1 VVTGEYPNSQDSIQD
16 VTSFDVTD
24 RSAPPQEGNKVN
36 LETNGSAPE
45 LLTHEDSPAAE
56 SSAAGTP
63 AKHTNIAIVGSGF
76 SGIAMAVNL
85 KKAGRTDFL
94 IFEKANDVGGTW
106 RDNTYPG
113 IACDVPSNLY
123 SFSFNLNPNW
133 SRSYSGGDEIWN
145 YIRDTAKKYG
155 ILQFIK
161 FNTAI
166 TGAAWDDDA
175 QVWTLETEDGPWTAN
190 FVIGAMG
197 PLSEPQ
203 IPELPGIE
211 HFEGAAF
218 HSQQWDHGYDLDG
231 KRVAVVGTGA
241 SAIQLVPQIVGKVK
255 ELHLYQRTAPWV
267 MPRSER
273 HLTSFE
279 HKLFKYLPFT
289 QRIVRATVYSFLEMR
304 VIGFVKQQW
313 LMKLIQKIAQLQI
326 ARQIPDKELRKKVT
340 PDYTIGCKRVL
351 MANNYYPALNKPNLE
366 VITDAVS
373 EVRANS
379 VISADGTEREVD
391 AIIWGTG
398 FYVTTNPAWDHLY
411 GRDGRSLT
419 QTWEKTGMEAN
430 LGIEIANFPNL
441 FMIIGPNTGL
451 GHSSMVYMI
460 ESCVDYVMRALKFIE
475 KHEVGSVEVTRA
487 ALDEFEQTIQ
497 SQMKGTVWT
506 SGGCSSWY
514 LDANGRNTTLWPG
527 FTFQF
532 RRECRNFDPS
542 KLIVRDRS
550 GDQMSLGGSPQRVSV
565 TV

>member
-1 VVTGEYPNSQDSIQD
+1 MLTLGRQFLNIES
-16 VTSFDVTD
+16 
-24 RSAPPQEGNKVN
+24 
-36 LETNGSAPE
+36 NGSAPE
-45 LLTHEDSPAAE
+45 EIGARRPE
-56 SSAAGTP
+56 
-63 AKHTNIAIVGSGF
+63 KHTNIAIVGSGF
-76 SGIAMAVNL
+76 SGIAMAVRL
-85 KKAGRTDFL
+85 KKAGREDFL
-94 IFEKANDVGGTW
+94 IFEQANDVGGTW

-133 SRSYSGGDEIWN
+133 SKSYSGGKEIWN
-145 YIRDTAKKYG
+145 YLRDTAKKFG

-166 TGAAWDDDA
+166 NGASWDDDA
-175 QVWTLETEDGPWTAN
+175 QVWKLETEDGPWTAN

-197 PLSEPQ
+197 PLSSPQ

-211 HFEGAAF
+211 NFRGAAF
-218 HSQQWDHGYDLDG
+218 HSREWDHAYDLKG

-241 SAIQLVPQIVGKVK
+241 SAIQLVPQIVDEVK

-273 HLTSFE
+273 SLTRFE
-279 HKLFKYLPFT
+279 HALFKYLPFT
-289 QRIVRATVYSFLEMR
+289 QRIARATVYSLLELR
-304 VIGFVKQQW
+304 VIGFVKQQR
-313 LMKLIQKIAQLQI
+313 LMKIVQKIAQAQI
-326 ARQIPDKELRKKVT
+326 ARQVPDKELRKKVT

-351 MANNYYPALNKPNLE
+351 MANNYYPALGKPNLE
-366 VITDAVS
+366 VITDAVT
-373 EVRANS
+373 EVREHS

-398 FYVTTNPAWDHLY
+398 FYVTVNPAWDQIF

-419 QTWEKTGMEAN
+419 QTWEKSGMEAH
-430 LGIEIANFPNL
+430 LGIAIANFPNL

-460 ESCVDYVMRALKFIE
+460 ESCVDHVMRALNFIE
-475 KHEVGSVEVTRA
+475 KNDVASVEITRA
-487 ALDEFEQTIQ
+487 ALDEFEATIQ
-497 SQMKGTVWT
+497 SQMKGTIWT

-514 LDANGRNTTLWPG
+514 LDSNGRNTTLWPG
-527 FTFQF
+527 YTFEF

-542 KLIVRDRS
+542 KLIVRGRD
-550 GDQMSLGGSPQRVSV
+550 GGEMSLGSAPARS
-565 TV
+565 TATA